1 MQSLTGK
8 STGDSL
14 TAAQWNQLPQEVQNV
29 ITQTGQSLTSGDL
42 NQLGKGVAAYVAN
55 GSFYIDSGSA
65 DAYVVAAVGSKQA
78 PPAYTNGMQV
88 SFIAGNDNTGA
99 STVNVASLGVKTI
112 TGMVGGEIKAGQ
124 LVELKYNTT
133 SGEFDLV
140 TAAQINQAQTFTK
153 GQRGQITT
161 LTDGATITPDF
172 DDSNNFTVTL
182 GGNRTLANPTNA
194 GAGQSG
200 SIFVIQDGAGSR
212 TLAFGANWKFTG
224 GSVPT
229 ASTDPNAI
237 DRIDYI
243 VKSATEVQ
251 AVMSNGVA

>member
-8 STGDSL
+8 GTGDSL

-29 ITQTGQSLTSGDL
+29 ITQAGQSLTSGDL

-55 GSFYIDSGSA
+55 GSFYIDSGAA
-65 DAYVVAAVGSKQA
+65 DAYVLATVGSKQS

-124 LVELKYNTT
+124 LVELQYNTT

-153 GQRGQITT
+153 GQRGQVTT
-161 LTDGATITPDF
+161 LTDAATIAVDF

-182 GGNRTLANPTNA
+182 GGNRTLGNPTNA
-194 GAGQSG
+194 VAGQSG
-200 SIFVIQDGAGSR
+200 SIFIDSGTGGF
-212 TLAFGANWKFTG
+212 TLAYGSNWKFAG
-224 GSVPT
+224 GTVPT
-229 ASTDPNAI
+229 VSTGAGEI

-243 VKSATEVQ
+243 VKSATEVH